1 MNRRFYVINMGACWS
16 LSKDSYLKLL
26 QSETQNKIQN
36 LDLQKYEARTIKK
49 LPTTAKPIDV
59 TDFELAHYQ
68 LELEHFLKTGEQ
80 TGFNAA
86 DFISIFFDD

>member
-1 MNRRFYVINMGACWS
+1 MNRRFYIINMGGCWS
-16 LSKDSYLKLL
+16 LSKSSYLKLL
-26 QSETQNKIQN
+26 QNGTQNQIKD
-36 LDLQKYEARTIKK
+36 LDLEQYEARTIKK

-68 LELEHFLKTGEQ
+68 QELEHFLKTGEQ

-86 DFISIFFDD
+86 DFISVFFDD

>member
-1 MNRRFYVINMGACWS
+1 MNRRFYVINIDGCWS

-26 QSETQNKIQN
+26 QNGTQNQIQD
-36 LDLQKYEARTIKK
+36 LDLQKYQARTIKK

-59 TDFELAHYQ
+59 TDFELEHYQ
-68 LELEHFLKTGEQ
+68 QELEHFLKTGEQ